1 MMNMHSFIHR
11 DQLLL
16 KSKLSNRARMKFQA
30 RNHVPQKRINWVQIL
45 FLFFW
50 VCFFFFVVAAAHLH
64 PSPTGKIP
72 YFRMISDLANYSES

>member
-1 MMNMHSFIHR
+1 MHSFIHR

-30 RNHVPQKRINWVQIL
+30 RNHVPQKRINWLQIFYL
-45 FLFFW
+45 FL

-72 YFRMISDLANYSES
+72 YSE